1 MTTAKKTTKK
11 PSEPES
17 KEEYPYR
24 RSLDRDDRGLEVM
37 WVQSKLMKAG
47 CYEGE
52 LDGRF
57 DYEMTKAVRQFQSNA
72 GLMITGVVD
81 RKTWAAIVARE
92 KD

>member
-1 MTTAKKTTKK
+1 MSTPKKTTVST
-11 PSEPES
+11 SEPES
-17 KEEYPYR
+17 EQEYPFR
-24 RSLDRDDRGLEVM
+24 HPLDRDDRGLEVM

-47 CYEGE
+47 CYEGD

-57 DYEMTKAVRQFQSNA
+57 DYEVTKAVRQFQSNA

-81 RKTWAAIVARE
+81 RKTWAAFVARE